1 MSASPYGDPRNGAT
15 SRDLLDD
22 GKMEQIRELLYG
34 EFKRDNDAR
43 IALLEA
49 RVRELE
55 SGLHRKLDAIQMRL
69 ESLGTEIRSD
79 RTAAFDELAASVT
92 ELGERVRR
100 ISRT

>member
-1 MSASPYGDPRNGAT
+1 MSVSPYSDLRNGAPP
-15 SRDLLDD
+15 RDLLDD
-22 GKMEQIRELLYG
+22 KMEQIRELLYG

-43 IALLEA
+43 IALLES

-55 SGLHRKLDAIQMRL
+55 AGLHRKLDAIQARL
-69 ESLGTEIRSD
+69 DSLGSEIRND

-92 ELGERVRR
+92 ELGDKVRR